1 MHVGDS
7 ALWEVDVETEEM
19 KILHRFEFHRVA
31 KEIVVDKGLDSRV
44 LKEMFVVDNETVVN
58 IAIVSKVE
66 VCVLKEVVVYL
77 MPGVLNEGDSNVAK
91 GWRELGSNPGPSDLF
106 VSVVASPENACVE
119 GKSHNGGDVGSL
131 DGALGRVF
139 AMVSANVGVVERIA
153 GGLDI
158 HR

>member
-44 LKEMFVVDNETVVN
+44 LKEMFVVDNEAVVN

-77 MPGVLNEGDSNVAK
+77 MPGVLNEGDNNVA
-91 GWRELGSNPGPSDLF
+91 
-106 VSVVASPENACVE
+106 
-119 GKSHNGGDVGSL
+119 
-131 DGALGRVF
+131 
-139 AMVSANVGVVERIA
+139 
-153 GGLDI
+153 
-158 HR
+158 